1 MKKQISPIFLAT
13 FLVIA
18 VLFSIVSCDDEIEYS
33 GEPVTNDFRVL
44 KAEYESRT
52 VSGTVSS
59 FDPEGQLDFVFSH
72 GINKDA
78 FESALT
84 LSLIHI

>member
-33 GEPVTNDFRVL
+33 GEPITNDFRVL

-52 VSGTVSS
+52 AQEQ
-59 FDPEGQLDFVFSH
+59 FQ
-72 GINKDA
+72 
-78 FESALT
+78 ALT
-84 LSLIHI
+84 QKDS